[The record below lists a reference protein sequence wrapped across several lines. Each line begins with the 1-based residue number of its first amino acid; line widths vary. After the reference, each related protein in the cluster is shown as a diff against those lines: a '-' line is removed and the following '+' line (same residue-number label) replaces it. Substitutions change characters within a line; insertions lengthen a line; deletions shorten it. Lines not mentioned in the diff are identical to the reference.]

1 MTRIDKMIE
10 INAQGKLAMF
20 TNKCYKVVK
29 HIVYNGDA
37 KKAYQSFKPLNKKLY
52 GNRTIN
58 IYVCSRGSG
67 CST

>member
-20 TNKCYKVVK
+20 TNKCYKAVE

-37 KKAYQSFKPLNKKLY
+37 KKAYQSFKPLNK
-52 GNRTIN
+52 
-58 IYVCSRGSG
+58 
-67 CST
+67 